1 MASPLH
7 LWLKD
12 ADGTPLPGSSE
23 VLGREG
29 SIEVLSIAHGLHAP
43 TDGNTGRLTGS
54 RIHHP
59 LSIEKDIDKSTPI
72 PYRAIA
78 RSETRRCCDGIASMR
93 RALKPNISAPPCTA

>member
-7 LWLKD
+7 LWLKV
-12 ADGTPLPGSSE
+12 ADGTPIRASSE

-29 SIEVLSIAHGLHAP
+29 SIEVLSIAHGMHAP
-43 TDGNTGRLTGS
+43 TDGHTGMLTGS

-72 PYRAIA
+72 LYRAIA
-78 RSETRRCCDGIASMR
+78 RSETFSEAVLRWSTHDRFLHLHAQ
-93 RALKPNISAPPCTA
+93 